1 MKPTTL
7 VFVRRDDGAVLLGKK
22 RRGFGVDKWNGFGG
36 KVRSGE
42 SLRQAAV
49 RELQEEVGL
58 IVQPEHLVLTGHL
71 QFH

>member
-42 SLRQAAV
+42 SLRQAAA
-49 RELQEEVGL
+49 RELQ
-58 IVQPEHLVLTGHL
+58 
-71 QFH
+71 